1 MKRILLC
8 GAMGHMGR
16 EVAHYA
22 NEYGFEIAAGIDF
35 CTAEDT
41 GFPLY
46 AGFTSFI
53 REEADII
60 IDFSRPAALPGLL
73 EYALAHKLP
82 CVLASTGYGPA
93 EEKLISEAAKQIPI
107 FVSANMSVGVYV
119 LKKLIREAKQL
130 MPHADIEI
138 IEKHHRQKEDSP
150 SGTAIALLKA
160 LAEEDTRIV
169 YGRNGLDTKRRAGE
183 IGVHSVRGGTLNG
196 EHEVDFLMDNEVISI
211 THSAQNR
218 GIFASGALRAALF
231 LLSQEAGIYGMD
243 DLMNSLNGQA

>member
-1 MKRILLC
+1 MNRILLC

-16 EVAHYA
+16 EVSHYA

-35 CTAEDT
+35 YTAEDA

-53 REEADII
+53 REKADLI

-73 EYALAHKLP
+73 EYALAHDLP
-82 CVLASTGYGPA
+82 CVLASTGYGPKEDQMIREA
-93 EEKLISEAAKQIPI
+93 SEKLPI

-119 LKKLIREAKQL
+119 LKKLIRIAKDM
-130 MPHADIEI
+130 MPQADIEI

-150 SGTAIALLKA
+150 SGTAVALLDA
-160 LAEEDTRIV
+160 LTDGDTRVV
-169 YGRNGLDTKRRAGE
+169 YGRKGLDTKRRSGE
-183 IGVHSVRGGTLNG
+183 IGVHSVRGGTLSG
-196 EHEVDFLMDNEVISI
+196 EHEVDFLMENEVISI

-218 GIFASGALRAALF
+218 GIFANGALRAALY
-231 LLSQEAGIYGMD
+231 LLNQPAGLYGMD
-243 DLMNSLNGQA
+243 DLMNSLK